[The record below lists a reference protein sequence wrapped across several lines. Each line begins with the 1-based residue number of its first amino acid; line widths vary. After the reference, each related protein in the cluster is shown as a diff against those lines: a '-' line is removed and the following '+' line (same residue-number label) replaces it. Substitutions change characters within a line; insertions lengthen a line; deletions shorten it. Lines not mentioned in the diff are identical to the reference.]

1 MKVVSHLRFFSAWA
15 VLSLVS
21 SATAAAADANAVISK
36 KPAVVID
43 DTPVA
48 AGKAPAVVSYADV
61 LEPAQ
66 KAVVS
71 VISSKL
77 LRQRRLPA
85 LPWLPTPGPAELK
98 EEGIGS
104 GVIVTAD
111 GFILTN
117 NHVVENADELTVT
130 LTDGREF
137 KASVIAA
144 DPKTDVAIIKVD
156 ADALPIVRLA
166 DSDKLR
172 VGDIVFAVGNP
183 LGIGQTVTMGIVSAM
198 GRHVGILEDVKGY
211 ENFIQTDAA
220 INQGNSGGAL
230 LDAKGRLVGIN
241 SAILSPT
248 RSNIGIGF
256 AIPANLALV
265 ILEGVVENGKVTRG
279 FLGVKVDA
287 LTGDLAET
295 LQLRRDLKGVVVS
308 VVTPDGPA
316 DKAGLKTY
324 DVIVAING
332 RSIANREDLRLAI
345 AQLLPESR
353 VSVTVFRDGKERAM
367 DVQLGQQSDALAQ
380 DELLSGVRVSRLNA
394 ADRRQ
399 LGIDGRI
406 DGLVITEVAEDSPHA
421 GKLLPGMLIL
431 QINRQAT
438 GDLDTAR
445 ALFARGRNLLM
456 VYYRGVVRPLTVLV
470 K

>member
-1 MKVVSHLRFFSAWA
+1 
-15 VLSLVS
+15 
-21 SATAAAADANAVISK
+21 
-36 KPAVVID
+36 
-43 DTPVA
+43 
-48 AGKAPAVVSYADV
+48 
-61 LEPAQ
+61 
-66 KAVVS
+66 
-71 VISSKL
+71 
-77 LRQRRLPA
+77 
-85 LPWLPTPGPAELK
+85 
-98 EEGIGS
+98 
-104 GVIVTAD
+104 
-111 GFILTN
+111 
-117 NHVVENADELTVT
+117 
-130 LTDGREF
+130 
-137 KASVIAA
+137 
-144 DPKTDVAIIKVD
+144 
-156 ADALPIVRLA
+156 
-166 DSDKLR
+166 
-172 VGDIVFAVGNP
+172 
-183 LGIGQTVTMGIVSAM
+183 
-198 GRHVGILEDVKGY
+198 VGILEDVKGY

-332 RSIANREDLRLAI
+332 RSIADREDLRLAI